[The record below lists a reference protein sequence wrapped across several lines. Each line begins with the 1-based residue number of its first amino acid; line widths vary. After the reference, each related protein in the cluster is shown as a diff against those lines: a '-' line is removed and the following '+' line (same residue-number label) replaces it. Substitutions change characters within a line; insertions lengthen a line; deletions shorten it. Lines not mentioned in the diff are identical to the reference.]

1 MKIGDM
7 VITPWGAGVIVAKD
21 LPKDKN
27 WRWGVCFTGQ
37 SVTRFDYWG
46 VRHPPSAYFWNSEVA
61 PFWIETTEREYWD
74 RLGAL
79 PPRAR
84 GPLGAFL
91 MGEPISQ
98 RGGAETWQA
107 YREPTP
113 GRFEKSAQPITIDE
127 FEKGVINA

>member
-1 MKIGDM
+1 MIQW
-7 VITPWGAGVIVAKD
+7 V
-21 LPKDKN
+21 
-27 WRWGVCFTGQ
+27 
-37 SVTRFDYWG
+37 
-46 VRHPPSAYFWNSEVA
+46 
-61 PFWIETTEREYWD
+61 ETTEREYWD

-91 MGEPISQ
+91 MGEPVDQ

-113 GRFEKSAQPITIDE
+113 GQFEKSAQPITIDE
-127 FEKGVINA
+127 FETETFCPKFDQGGKA

>member
-1 MKIGDM
+1 MIH
-7 VITPWGAGVIVAKD
+7 W
-21 LPKDKN
+21 
-27 WRWGVCFTGQ
+27 TG
-37 SVTRFDYWG
+37 
-46 VRHPPSAYFWNSEVA
+46 
-61 PFWIETTEREYWD
+61 TTETEYWD

-113 GRFEKSAQPITIDE
+113 GWFEKSAKPVTIAE
-127 FEKGVINA
+127 FRAEMEKGGIVNG